1 MDAGND
7 KRRRGAHGH
16 LQRWGRFATLAVVAG
31 LAVLSVAFPY
41 ALPAGDFPWSPA
53 RNDMGCG
60 FGAGLMS
67 QEEILAELPAFV
79 KVQERHPWKDEVRT
93 CLTRSIHLLVFES
106 QLPHTTANLLF
117 ELVIVN
123 NELTI

>member
-7 KRRRGAHGH
+7 KSRRGASGH
-16 LQRWGRFATLAVVAG
+16 LQRWGRLAALAAVAG
-31 LAVLSVAFPY
+31 LAVLSVAFPS
-41 ALPAGDFPWSPA
+41 ALPDGVLPWSPA

-79 KVQERHPWKDEVRT
+79 KVQERHPWKEEVRT
-93 CLTRSIHLLVFES
+93 CRAAPVLLLLLYSRYRS
-106 QLPHTTANLLF
+106 
-117 ELVIVN
+117 
-123 NELTI
+123 